1 MFSGLLKHTPPPAS
15 PAAACSSASDQNSNA
30 PTTVPT
36 IPRGHLVV
44 GSKDQLRLLTPVG
57 SSATSNHCTAA
68 VVNAAKHSGGVLRP
82 PSSLSEE
89 DDGGGGGRVK
99 KKRKKKDKRLWEKGG
114 VEIEEKESGKPKK
127 RKEERQ
133 GTVLTLRRSKEP
145 KEGKERKERR
155 TKGKEGRK
163 DSRGELGSVAG
174 GKTSAPAVV
183 PEPANIPVKV
193 PGKRG
198 RKPKIKILPPAPTNE
213 GQHSSSHPS
222 PASRH
227 PGAQGHG
234 KSHSQA
240 NSKTPASSAPKQRGR
255 KPKDPGAAPVEKKK
269 KGKRRNQEVP
279 VQEGGESDDTTS
291 VSTVNMGG
299 DDSQDP
305 LDNAKRR
312 SGRQVKRRKYNE
324 DLDFKV
330 VDDDGETIAVLGA
343 GRISALNATA
353 LAWQAEEPPEDEAN
367 IIEKILSVR
376 TVKKETSSEDQAEE
390 TEEFYVKY
398 RNFSYLHC
406 KWATLEELEKD
417 PRIHQKIKRFRTK
430 QAQMKHLFTEP
441 DEDLFN
447 PDYTEVDRV
456 LEVAVTTDTETGEEV
471 THYLVKWCSLSY
483 EEATWELQEDLDPEK
498 IKEFEEIQKL
508 PSELRHVER
517 PSPEKWQ
524 KLERSRDYRNG
535 NQLREYQLEGMNW
548 LLFNWYNRK
557 NCILADE
564 MGLGKTIQSITFLYE
579 IFSMG
584 IRGPFL
590 IIAPLSTIT
599 NWEREF
605 RTWTRMN
612 VIVYHGSQISRQMI
626 LQYEMF
632 HRDPQGNTLPG
643 VLKFHG
649 LITTFEM
656 IMADCPELKKLQ
668 WRCVV
673 IDEAHRLKNRNCK
686 LLEGLKLMNLEHKVL
701 LTGTPLQNSVEELFS
716 LLNFLEPLQ
725 FPSESAFLE
734 EFGDLKTDEQVK
746 KLQAILKPMML
757 RRLKDDVEKNLAP
770 KEETIIE
777 VELTNIQKKYYRAI
791 LEKNFSFLSKGANQH
806 NMPNLI
812 NTMMELRKCCNHPYL
827 ITGAEEKIL
836 ESFKKS
842 HSPEAPDFQLQAMI
856 QAAGKLVLID
866 KLLPKLL
873 AGGHKVLIFSQ
884 MVRCLDILEDYLI
897 QRRYTYERI
906 DGRVRGNLRQAA
918 IDRFCKPDS
927 DRFVFLLCTRAGGLG
942 INLTA
947 ADTCII
953 FDSDWNPQN
962 DLQAQAR
969 CHRIGQSKAVKV
981 YRLITRNSYEREMFD
996 KASLKLGLDK
1006 AVLQDINRKGSLNG
1020 VQQLS
1025 KLEVEDLLKKGA
1037 YGALMDEEDEGSK
1050 FCEED
1055 IDQILQRRTQT
1066 ITIQSEGKG
1075 STFAKASFVS
1085 SGNRTDIS
1093 LDDPNF
1099 WQKWAKIAEVE
1110 IDSRSEKESLV
1121 IDTPRVRKQTR
1132 HYNSF
1137 EDDELMEFSELDSD
1151 SEERPCRTRRLGD
1164 RSRRYLRAEC
1174 FRVEKNLLIFGWGRW
1189 KDILNHGRFKWHLAE
1204 RDMEVICRA
1213 LLVYCLKHYKGDD
1226 KIKSFIW
1233 DLITPSK
1240 EGQDQALLNHSG
1252 LSAPVPRGRKGKKLK
1267 NQLNVPELKNAD
1279 WLVHC
1284 NPEVVL
1290 QDESYKKHL
1299 KQHCNKVLLR
1309 VRMLY
1314 YLKVEVLGEAANQ
1327 ALEGIPASK
1336 LEVSLPD
1343 IDYIEIPASWWDSD
1357 ADKSLLIGVHKHGYE
1372 RYNAMRADPDLCF
1385 LERVGMPDVTAL
1397 SAEQAGGEGNSD
1409 VTDSVV
1415 KAEEVKDNRETKA
1428 DGGEDRDE
1436 NSKGEETCS
1445 STDTSE
1451 KPDST
1456 GPDSQMSGDLCA
1468 QDGTLVTTTTTGT
1481 GTGVAALHVVQAR
1494 PLWPTGPA
1502 LTARLRRLITA
1513 YQRFTLRREP
1523 LMRHDFLLHDGLTSM
1538 GLGGGGAPHHAG
1550 GPLTWQLGEELRRCS
1565 VVATEPDPLFLE
1577 WQRRWTRREQA
1588 DFYRTVSSFGVVY
1601 DPERKAFDWSQFRVL
1616 ARLERKTDESLE
1628 RYFNSFVNMCRT
1640 ACKLPP
1646 RKEEG
1651 LVEPAVCVEPLTEE
1665 RAARTLYRIEL
1676 LRKIREQVLRHPLLS
1691 ARLQLCRP
1699 SLYLPVWW
1707 ESGKH
1712 DRDLLIGAARHGL
1725 SRTDFYILSDPQLSF
1740 LEAHRNYVRGHP
1752 AHLHPQSH
1760 HHPHLAGLATHP
1772 GISSSSSS
1780 SSHTL
1785 PHPHCCLYDAGLGG
1799 HSPQPPEYPH
1809 QASQHHHQQ
1818 QHPAAPSAPSPSS
1831 SSSSSSHPHLPPPAL
1846 DAQDSASPNLGIVPG
1861 SRVDFLDCAP
1871 LDESLELGALQHDN
1885 LTADVLHGG
1894 KASKDALNGFPF
1906 NSAAAGQ
1913 SMLNSYGVG
1922 GTDLDSKLRSD
1933 VLVGEQG
1940 SSEETG
1946 LMAPSV
1952 ELDQLQAPWDGTD
1965 HTSPADHMFNE
1976 SDPILGPSGLETG
1989 FLEEEDDDTQGGDRA
2004 GEEGGSLEEC
2014 LGLPPSSPPS
2024 HPSNGD
2030 SVEPLSSSYMLF
2042 KDIGVNEEASAD
2054 QTDLS
2059 ASPPLPYVPPP
2070 ALSLSDITGHEPQ
2083 DGLGHSDVSQS
2094 LTNPVEEEGEAC
2106 EGRAGFEFDDKEEE
2120 EGEDFSRGSM
2130 EQRVEGEECDQHRG
2144 ESLGVLNP
2152 TIEEP
2157 QMDER
2162 EVQPPQEDRKEA
2174 LKPESRDLRDSFEQE
2189 HNDDVHSYLGKL
2201 EDEGSFVCPE
2211 SIEDPP
2217 EEVDGLILYQA
2228 VEEQTDLDN
2237 SLDTEA
2243 FLRNGSGEL
2252 VQMKG
2257 IQQHSIE
2264 RGSVHAADLA
2274 DQVEEISEGQVDL
2287 STLKDAPVAPA
2298 CEEMGDKAVKQ
2309 LVSKASAAT
2318 ENIYSEFAQP
2328 SCSSVSASEQSMCAD
2343 TRESDGAQTEVFTD
2357 QEHYEGSC
2365 ADLNP
2370 PDGSRDCKT
2379 RAPTF
2384 SFGQERKDHLLDR
2397 SEMKFSA
2404 GIDAK
2409 TSDFKLCLQPNGGE
2423 KKPEQ
2428 TLVAVK
2434 VEEPKME
2441 TTEDVCPDSSEVKHS
2456 HLLSCPV
2463 KSEDLVTKTE
2473 QLEYPVRAQSLEAKP
2488 EDLSLQVKPENFDAK
2503 PEVLPFVA
2511 CSDGSEVKPEV
2522 KASALQL
2529 TAYPDGGQFKIE
2541 TKPEGLGL
2549 AAFCDASAVKAEAKT
2564 EALVFPTYPDSSEI
2578 KSEAK
2583 PEGLEF
2589 SALSEIKAEMKQ
2601 EMLEADSTVLTPK
2614 LEQVDGLGDAAE
2626 GLVAKGQVK
2635 EERPS
2640 TPGPVVDGYADRFP
2654 APVSICEIPD
2664 SLHEAREPTI
2674 AQLLQEKALY
2684 SFSEWPK
2691 DRVIINRLDS
2701 ICQAILKGKWPSSSE
2716 QYDSPGSVAANSCL
2730 ANSLSQHHQQRACY
2744 LPTTGSGSVPSQARV
2759 QQASP
2764 GLGFSIPPPLTRLPK
2779 YMPRGGACGRGAWRL
2794 TSLPLLQERLVAP
2807 PFLPELKRAGSRRA
2821 FDYEAAAA
2829 AAAAAAKVS
2838 AGKSASCPT
2847 AATATSSGEKA
2858 PVVAPPSHRTGP
2870 MLINGWQEAAIDLT
2884 KSSGEI
2890 STTSGAG
2897 TNEAAPGIGH
2907 HGAATGS
2914 SHKLPPITAPL
2925 PGSAGI
2931 DISGILQAGLIHP
2944 VTGQIVNG
2952 SLRGDDSLRRRR
2964 GRRRNVE
2971 ALYSEFTKSRGLH
2984 LPETQGRVEVISHSS
2999 VSSSTSSPSPSPS
3012 ERPAGPPTPSSSS
3025 TPTPTQTPPQ
3035 PEIVAID
3042 REAASKGLMEWLR
3055 QNPGYSM
3062 DLPAFAHSGAGL
3074 LHGFVERP
3082 KQRRHRCKD
3091 PTKLDINSLTGEE
3104 RVPVVHRGTGRRL
3117 GGAMAPAIKE
3127 LSRWLDANSEYYVA
3141 PDWADVVKHSGFLPE
3156 GKFSR
3161 ILTEP
3166 VNRDP
3171 GSRRRGRRPRSEMP
3185 KPVLSVSDASSP
3197 GLGPPFY
3204 MNGGLIGSMDSM
3216 VAMQNLRGSI
3226 PGIPISGIMAAGFPH
3241 GFPAAV
3247 SSGGA
3252 GSSAEDAKNGLSMLP
3267 MMLHGIPH
3275 PHGAT
3280 IPQHALFSVG
3290 TMMAHAPPPHPSSSS
3305 SLTPS
3310 SSSPSVSAAKVSTTT
3325 APPVSEASS
3334 PSSTT
3339 LADGENAPSSASNTE
3354 MEMSQEEKG
3363 AAEGTKRVGVEEAA
3377 AAAAAVVTSTSR
3389 AHPSSSAHLGVGA
3402 GSHLTFNPFLIP
3414 GVSHGLL
3421 YPHMFLP
3428 HGGIMA
3434 LPAMPPGAVEG
3445 SPGSPK
3451 RRRKR
3456 VREDVDRE
3464 EEREKK
3470 AAPGEAEERESTVS
3484 ALGASQPASS
3494 SSSLSIP
3501 STSASEPGPP
3511 PAEDAP
3517 AGEGNTENGPSEC
3530 QEPDSNNHT
3539 DRAAIEE
3546 RVEDVEEQDA
3556 EEQRREA

>member
-1 MFSGLLKHTPPPAS
+1 MKILKKDKQQTFTGLLKHTPPPAS
-15 PAAACSSASDQNSNA
+15 AAAASSSASDQNSNA
-30 PTTVPT
+30 QTTVPT

-44 GSKDQLRLLTPVG
+44 GPKDQLRLLTPVG
-57 SSATSNHCTAA
+57 STATSNHCAA
-68 VVNAAKHSGGVLRP
+68 AGVHTAKHGAPRP

-99 KKRKKKDKRLWEKGG
+99 KKRKKKDRKEWEKVGEG
-114 VEIEEKESGKPKK
+114 EEKESSKPKK
-127 RKEERQ
+127 RKEEKVA
-133 GTVLTLRRSKEP
+133 TVTLRKSKEP
-145 KEGKERKERR
+145 KERKERR
-155 TKGKEGRK
+155 GKGKEGRK
-163 DSRGELGSVAG
+163 DSRAELKAKTAAVASVA
-174 GKTSAPAVV
+174 AQV
-183 PEPANIPVKV
+183 PVKV

-198 RKPKIKILPPAPTNE
+198 RKPKIKVLPPLPTNQAAPPTQ
-213 GQHSSSHPS
+213 GVHGKVQLQ
-222 PASRH
+222 
-227 PGAQGHG
+227 GGHG
-234 KSHSQA
+234 KNHGQA
-240 NSKTPASSAPKQRGR
+240 NSKAPAPSAPKQRGR
-255 KPKDPGAAPVEKKK
+255 KPRDPGAAPVEKKK
-269 KGKRRNQEVP
+269 KGKRRNQELA
-279 VQEGGESDDTTS
+279 VQEGAESDDTTS
-291 VSTVNMGG
+291 MSALHMGG
-299 DDSQDP
+299 EDSQDP

-376 TVKKETSSEDQAEE
+376 TAKKETSSSEDQAGD

-447 PDYTEVDRV
+447 PDYVEVDRV

-508 PSELRHVER
+508 PADLRHMER
-517 PSPEKWQ
+517 PPPDKWQ

-605 RTWTRMN
+605 RTWTHMN

-632 HRDPQGNTLPG
+632 HRDPQGNTIPG

-649 LITTFEM
+649 VITTFEM
-656 IMADCPELKKLQ
+656 IMADCPELKKLH

-836 ESFKKS
+836 ESFKKC
-842 HSPEAPDFQLQAMI
+842 HSPDAPDFQLQAMI

-873 AGGHKVLIFSQ
+873 AGGHKVLVFSQ

-1075 STFAKASFVS
+1075 STFAKASFIS

-1110 IDSRSEKESLV
+1110 IDSKSEKESLV

-1151 SEERPCRTRRLGD
+1151 SEERPCRTRRLGE

-1213 LLVYCLKHYKGDD
+1213 LLVYCLRHYKGDD

-1233 DLITPSK
+1233 DLIAPTK

-1267 NQLNVPELKNAD
+1267 NQLNVPEVKNAD

-1327 ALEGIPASK
+1327 AAEGVPASK

-1343 IDYIEIPASWWDSD
+1343 IDYIEIPVTWWDAD

-1397 SAEQAGGEGNSD
+1397 TAEQGGGE
-1409 VTDSVV
+1409 VATDMADSIC
-1415 KAEEVKDNRETKA
+1415 KTEEAKEDAESKA

-1445 STDTSE
+1445 STDTSD

-1456 GPDSQMSGDLCA
+1456 GPDSQLSGDLCV

-1523 LMRHDFLLHDGLTSM
+1523 LLRHEFLLHDGLVGM
-1538 GLGGGGAPHHAG
+1538 GIGGAGAAHGHHAG
-1550 GPLTWQLGEELRRCS
+1550 GPLAWQLGEELRRCS

-1601 DPERKAFDWSQFRVL
+1601 DPERKTFDWSQFRAL

-1651 LVEPAVCVEPLTEE
+1651 LVDPAVLVEPLTEE

-1725 SRTDFYILSDPQLSF
+1725 SRTDFYILNDPQLSF

-1752 AHLHPQSH
+1752 AHLHPQGH
-1760 HHPHLAGLATHP
+1760 HHPHHPGLATHS

-1780 SSHTL
+1780 SSHPQL
-1785 PHPHCCLYDAGLGG
+1785 PHPHCCLYDSGLGH

-1809 QASQHHHQQ
+1809 PSSHHHHHHHHQQ
-1818 QHPAAPSAPSPSS
+1818 HSVPPSAPSPSS
-1831 SSSSSSHPHLPPPAL
+1831 SSSSAHPHLHPPPL
-1846 DAQDSASPNLGIVPG
+1846 DAHDSSSPSLGIVPG
-1861 SRVDFLDCAP
+1861 SRGDFLDCPP
-1871 LDESLELGALQHDN
+1871 LDESLELGALQHDAMS
-1885 LTADVLHGG
+1885 ADALHGG
-1894 KASKDALNGFPF
+1894 KTSKDALNGFPF
-1906 NSAAAGQ
+1906 NSAAGGQ

-1922 GTDLDSKLRSD
+1922 GADLDSKLRSD

-1952 ELDQLQAPWDGTD
+1952 ELDQLQAPWDSTD
-1965 HTSPADHMFNE
+1965 HTSPAHHMFNE
-1976 SDPILGPSGLETG
+1976 SDPILGPSALETG
-1989 FLEEEDDDTQGGDRA
+1989 FLEEEDEEAQGGDRG
-2004 GEEGGSLEEC
+2004 GEEGGTLEEC
-2014 LGLPPSSPPS
+2014 LGLPPSSSPS
-2024 HPSNGD
+2024 HPSAGD
-2030 SVEPLSSSYMLF
+2030 PVEPLSSSYILF
-2042 KDIGVNEEASAD
+2042 KDIGVNEEPSAD

-2070 ALSLSDITGHEPQ
+2070 PLSLSDITAQEPQ
-2083 DGLGHSDVSQS
+2083 DGLGHSDVSES
-2094 LTNPVEEEGEAC
+2094 LTNPVEEGDDREGS
-2106 EGRAGFEFDDKEEE
+2106 AGFEFDDKEEE
-2120 EGEDFSRGSM
+2120 EVEDLSAESM
-2130 EQRVEGEECDQHRG
+2130 EQQNVDKQPERSLEGEESNSNQDAGQG
-2144 ESLGVLNP
+2144 LGVLDP
-2152 TIEEP
+2152 PMEVPEMDGIEPEP
-2157 QMDER
+2157 RLGE
-2162 EVQPPQEDRKEA
+2162 EDSRKE
-2174 LKPESRDLRDSFEQE
+2174 ESFDQTEHKEDLSQDPF
-2189 HNDDVHSYLGKL
+2189 LGKL
-2201 EDEGSFVCPE
+2201 VQEGSLVCPE
-2211 SIEDPP
+2211 SIEETV
-2217 EEVDGLILYQA
+2217 EEVDGLILYQTEKEA
-2228 VEEQTDLDN
+2228 TVEN
-2237 SLDTEA
+2237 SLDAENLMEDST
-2243 FLRNGSGEL
+2243 GEF

-2257 IQQHSIE
+2257 MPKTS
-2264 RGSVHAADLA
+2264 GDGVPMDLA
-2274 DQVEEISEGQVDL
+2274 DQVDEISEGQVDQVAL
-2287 STLKDAPVAPA
+2287 IDAPAVQP
-2298 CEEMGDKAVKQ
+2298 CDEISENAVKQ
-2309 LVSKASAAT
+2309 ADAKTNEMEL
-2318 ENIYSEFAQP
+2318 ENIYSEYAQP
-2328 SCSSVSASEQSMCAD
+2328 SCPSVSVSSPTAPSKPAKAA
-2343 TRESDGAQTEVFTD
+2343 RESDCKDEVKTEVSAD
-2357 QEHYEGSC
+2357 QFEGSVEELNS
-2365 ADLNP
+2365 ADA
-2370 PDGSRDCKT
+2370 SRECKN
-2379 RAPTF
+2379 RGLTF
-2384 SFGQERKDHLLDR
+2384 SLDQDSKDNLLEQNEIKMASTLPVNSVD
-2397 SEMKFSA
+2397 SKPCDVKFSLVA
-2404 GIDAK
+2404 D
-2409 TSDFKLCLQPNGGE
+2409 SGGE

-2428 TLVAVK
+2428 LILAAK
-2434 VEEPKME
+2434 VEETKME
-2441 TTEDVCPDSSEVKHS
+2441 TPEDVCPDSSEVKHANF
-2456 HLLSCPV
+2456 LSYAV
-2463 KSEDLVTKTE
+2463 KSEDLVTKAE
-2473 QLEYPVRAQSLEAKP
+2473 QLEYPVKVETLETKP
-2488 EDLSLQVKPENFDAK
+2488 EDLSLPMKPENLDTK
-2503 PEVLPFVA
+2503 PEVLQFVA
-2511 CSDGSEVKPEV
+2511 YSEVKPEV
-2522 KASALQL
+2522 KPLALGFA
-2529 TAYPDGGQFKIE
+2529 AYPDKLKTE
-2541 TKPEGLGL
+2541 AKPEGLNL
-2549 AAFCDASAVKAEAKT
+2549 TAFPDTSAVKPEAKT
-2564 EALVFPTYPDSSEI
+2564 EGIGFPTYPDSSMI
-2578 KSEAK
+2578 KPEAK

-2589 SALSEIKAEMKQ
+2589 TALSEVKAETKQ

-2614 LEQVDGLGDAAE
+2614 LEQADGLIE
-2626 GLVAKGQVK
+2626 TSENPVVKSQVK

-2640 TPGPVVDGYADRFP
+2640 TPVPVVEGYPGSPRFA
-2654 APVSICEIPD
+2654 APISMCEIPD
-2664 SLHEAREPTI
+2664 SLHEPREPTI

-2691 DRVIINRLDS
+2691 DRVIISRLDS
-2701 ICQAILKGKWPSSSE
+2701 ICHAILKGKWPSSSE
-2716 QYDSPGSVAANSCL
+2716 QYDSPASLAANSCL
-2730 ANSLSQHHQQRACY
+2730 ANSLAQHHQQRASF
-2744 LPTTGSGSVPSQARV
+2744 LPTTASSSVPGQARV
-2759 QQASP
+2759 QQTGP

-2779 YMPRGGACGRGAWRL
+2779 YIPRGGACGRGAWRL

-2807 PFLPELKRAGSRRA
+2807 PFLPELKRAGGRRS

-2829 AAAAAAKVS
+2829 AAAKVL
-2838 AGKSASCPT
+2838 AGKSAPSCHT
-2847 AATATSSGEKA
+2847 AAASAASSSGGDKV
-2858 PVVAPPSHRTGP
+2858 PVVAPPSHRPGAL
-2870 MLINGWQEAAIDLT
+2870 LINGWQEAAIDLT

-2890 STTSGAG
+2890 STTSSVGTSEAG
-2897 TNEAAPGIGH
+2897 ISH
-2907 HGAATGS
+2907 HGAGGG
-2914 SHKLPPITAPL
+2914 HKLPPPPITAPL
-2925 PGSAGI
+2925 SGSVGI
-2931 DISGILQAGLIHP
+2931 DMAGILQAGLIHP

-3042 REAASKGLMEWLR
+3042 REAASKGLIEWLR

-3074 LHGFVERP
+3074 LHGFVDRP

-3185 KPVLSVSDASSP
+3185 KPLLSVSDSSSS
-3197 GLGPPFY
+3197 GLGPPLF
-3204 MNGGLIGSMDSM
+3204 MNGGLIGSVDSM
-3216 VAMQNLRGSI
+3216 VAMQNLRGGI

-3241 GFPAAV
+3241 GFSAAV
-3247 SSGGA
+3247 TAGA
-3252 GSSAEDAKNGLSMLP
+3252 TGTSAEDAKNGLSMLP

-3275 PHGAT
+3275 PHGAA

-3290 TMMAHAPPPHPSSSS
+3290 TMMAHTAPPPPPQPASSSS
-3305 SLTPS
+3305 SSSTAS
-3310 SSSPSVSAAKVSTTT
+3310 SSSAAKVTTTT
-3325 APPVSEASS
+3325 APSTSEASS

-3339 LADGENAPSSASNTE
+3339 PAERDNAASSTADK
-3354 MEMSQEEKG
+3354 EKG
-3363 AAEGTKRVGVEEAA
+3363 AADGSKRPEAA
-3377 AAAAAVVTSTSR
+3377 AIITSTSR
-3389 AHPSSSAHLGVGA
+3389 AHISPAHLGGT

-3414 GVSHGLL
+3414 GMSHGLL

-3434 LPAMPPGAVEG
+3434 LPAMPPGAVDG

-3456 VREDVDRE
+3456 GREEGERE
-3464 EEREKK
+3464 EEK
-3470 AAPGEAEERESTVS
+3470 AAGEESTVKE
-3484 ALGASQPASS
+3484 SS
-3494 SSSLSIP
+3494 PPSVA
-3501 STSASEPGPP
+3501 STSDPP
-3511 PAEDAP
+3511 PIEELQ
-3517 AGEGNTENGPSEC
+3517 GGNGPSEQ
-3530 QEPDSNNHT
+3530 QEPDSNNHSEGGT
-3539 DRAAIEE
+3539 VATENEE
-3546 RVEDVEEQDA
+3546 TSEEVREEENG
-3556 EEQRREA
+3556 EEQRQAEEEEA

>member
-1 MFSGLLKHTPPPAS
+1 MKILKKDKQQMFTGLPKHTPPPAS
-15 PAAACSSASDQNSNA
+15 AAAAASDQGSIA
-30 PTTVPT
+30 QTAVPT

-44 GSKDQLRLLTPVG
+44 GSKDQLRILTPVG
-57 SSATSNHCTAA
+57 STSTANHCAA
-68 VVNAAKHSGGVLRP
+68 VSVHAARSHA
-82 PSSLSEE
+82 SLNEE
-89 DDGGGGGRVK
+89 DEGGGGGRVK
-99 KKRKKKDKRLWEKGG
+99 KKRKKKDKRQWEK
-114 VEIEEKESGKPKK
+114 VDAEEEEKESNKPK
-127 RKEERQ
+127 RQKEEKET
-133 GTVLTLRRSKEP
+133 TVLTLRRSKEP
-145 KEGKERKERR
+145 KEGKEGKEGKERKERR
-155 TKGKEGRK
+155 TKGKGSRK
-163 DSRGELGSVAG
+163 ESGADPRNAAG
-174 GKTSAPAVV
+174 GKTSEPPAASGPV
-183 PEPANIPVKV
+183 PVPVKI

-198 RKPKIKILPPAPTNE
+198 RKPKVKVVPPV
-213 GQHSSSHPS
+213 
-222 PASRH
+222 PANQAGPQVNNSQA
-227 PGAQGHG
+227 AQIHG
-234 KSHSQA
+234 KSHGQA
-240 NSKTPASSAPKQRGR
+240 NSKTAAPTAPKQRGR
-255 KPKDPGAAPVEKKK
+255 KPKDPGAPPLEKKK
-269 KGKRRNQEVP
+269 KGKRRNQELA
-279 VQEGGESDDTTS
+279 VQEGAESDDATS
-291 VSTVNMGG
+291 TSALNMGG

-367 IIEKILSVR
+367 IIEKILAVR
-376 TVKKETSSEDQAEE
+376 KMKKEASSEDQTEDM
-390 TEEFYVKY
+390 EEFYVKY

-441 DEDLFN
+441 DDDIFN
-447 PDYTEVDRV
+447 PDYVEVDRV

-498 IKEFEEIQKL
+498 IREFEEIQKR
-508 PSELRHVER
+508 PADLRHMER
-517 PSPEKWQ
+517 PAPDKWQ

-548 LLFNWYNRK
+548 LMFNWYNRK

-579 IFSMG
+579 IFKMG

-605 RTWTRMN
+605 RTWTHMN

-632 HRDPQGNTLPG
+632 YRDQQGNTISG
-643 VLKFHG
+643 GLKFHG

-716 LLNFLEPLQ
+716 LLNFLEPQQ
-725 FPSESAFLE
+725 FPSESSFLE

-746 KLQAILKPMML
+746 KLQSILKPMML

-873 AGGHKVLIFSQ
+873 SGGHKVLIFSQ

-1164 RSRRYLRAEC
+1164 RTRRYLRAEC

-1233 DLITPSK
+1233 DLISPSK
-1240 EGQDQALLNHSG
+1240 DGQDQALLNHSG

-1267 NQLNVPELKNAD
+1267 NQLNVPDVKNAD

-1327 ALEGIPASK
+1327 SQEGVPASK

-1343 IDYIEIPASWWDSD
+1343 IDYIEIPVTWWDTD

-1397 SAEQAGGEGNSD
+1397 SAEQGGSEAAAEL
-1409 VTDSVV
+1409 TDSSCKTEEAKEKPES
-1415 KAEEVKDNRETKA
+1415 KANGEEDQDDNRQ
-1428 DGGEDRDE
+1428 
-1436 NSKGEETCS
+1436 GEETCS
-1445 STDTSE
+1445 SVDTSE

-1456 GPDSQMSGDLCA
+1456 AQAEAADQQQQQKDVPDSQTPADPCN
-1468 QDGTLVTTTTTGT
+1468 QDGPLVTTTTTGT
-1481 GTGVAALHVVQAR
+1481 GSGVASLHVVQAR

-1502 LTARLRRLITA
+1502 LTARFRRLITA

-1523 LMRHDFLLHDGLTSM
+1523 LLRHDFLLHDGLVGM
-1538 GLGGGGAPHHAG
+1538 AMGGAGSAHGHHGG
-1550 GPLTWQLGEELRRCS
+1550 GPLAWQLGEELRRCS
-1565 VVATEPDPLFLE
+1565 VVSTETDPLFLE

-1601 DPERKAFDWSQFRVL
+1601 DPERKAFDWSQFRAL

-1646 RKEEG
+1646 KKEEG
-1651 LVEPAVCVEPLTEE
+1651 LADPGVLVEPLTEE

-1712 DRDLLIGAARHGL
+1712 DRDLLVGAARHGL
-1725 SRTDFYILSDPQLSF
+1725 SRTDFYILNDPQLSF
-1740 LEAHRNYVRGHP
+1740 LEAHRNYVRRHP

-1760 HHPHLAGLATHP
+1760 HHPHHP
-1772 GISSSSSS
+1772 GMAASASQ
-1780 SSHTL
+1780 L
-1785 PHPHCCLYDAGLGG
+1785 PHCCLYESGLGH
-1799 HSPQPPEYPH
+1799 HSPQPPEYPQ
-1809 QASQHHHQQ
+1809 QASNHHQHHQ
-1818 QHPAAPSAPSPSS
+1818 PPPPTPSPSS
-1831 SSSSSSHPHLPPPAL
+1831 SSSSSSHPHLHPPPL
-1846 DAQDSASPNLGIVPG
+1846 DARDSGSPSLGMVPG

-1871 LDESLELGALQHDN
+1871 LDETLELGALHHDSD
-1885 LTADVLHGG
+1885 ALHGG
-1894 KASKDALNGFPF
+1894 KVSKDALNGFPF
-1906 NSAAAGQ
+1906 NSATGGQ

-1922 GTDLDSKLRSD
+1922 GADLDANLRSD

-1946 LMAPSV
+1946 LLAPSV
-1952 ELDQLQAPWDGTD
+1952 ELDQLQAPWDSAD
-1965 HTSPADHMFNE
+1965 HTSPAEHMFNE
-1976 SDPILGPSGLETG
+1976 SDPILGPAALETG
-1989 FLEEEDDDTQGGDRA
+1989 FLEEEDEEAQGGDRG
-2004 GEEGGSLEEC
+2004 GEEGGTLEEC
-2014 LGLPPSSPPS
+2014 LGLPPSSSPS
-2024 HPSNGD
+2024 HPSTGD

-2042 KDIGVNEEASAD
+2042 KDIGVNEEASPD

-2070 ALSLSDITGHEPQ
+2070 PLSLPDITAHEPQ
-2083 DGLGHSDVSQS
+2083 DGLGHANVSAS
-2094 LTNPVEEEGEAC
+2094 LIHPAEDGDDQEG
-2106 EGRAGFEFDDKEEE
+2106 GAGFEFVDKDEEE
-2120 EGEDFSRGSM
+2120 AEKEGADRGVLVGPQMEDGEQEPDKTEEILQRLSPDLQDDGEDLSR
-2130 EQRVEGEECDQHRG
+2130 D
-2144 ESLGVLNP
+2144 
-2152 TIEEP
+2152 
-2157 QMDER
+2157 
-2162 EVQPPQEDRKEA
+2162 VQP
-2174 LKPESRDLRDSFEQE
+2174 
-2189 HNDDVHSYLGKL
+2189 YLGKL
-2201 EDEGSFVCPE
+2201 EQDGSLACPA
-2211 SIEDPP
+2211 SIEAPP
-2217 EEVDGLILYQA
+2217 EDVDGLILYQT
-2228 VEEQTDLDN
+2228 EEERSMDS
-2237 SLDTEA
+2237 SLDAEA
-2243 FLRNGSGEL
+2243 FIRSETGEFLEMKESSQSSG
-2252 VQMKG
+2252 G
-2257 IQQHSIE
+2257 
-2264 RGSVHAADLA
+2264 GFGA
-2274 DQVEEISEGQVDL
+2274 DQVNEISEGRLDCVCLGDAAEEPMEDKPGLMALAGSELAEPGERTVSVDPDL
-2287 STLKDAPVAPA
+2287 NRSETSSFSLDR
-2298 CEEMGDKAVKQ
+2298 
-2309 LVSKASAAT
+2309 
-2318 ENIYSEFAQP
+2318 ENLL
-2328 SCSSVSASEQSMCAD
+2328 
-2343 TRESDGAQTEVFTD
+2343 D
-2357 QEHYEGSC
+2357 QNDIK
-2365 ADLNP
+2365 ADLTLN
-2370 PDGSRDCKT
+2370 DVDAKSSDLK
-2379 RAPTF
+2379 F
-2384 SFGQERKDHLLDR
+2384 SIDEERKPLR
-2397 SEMKFSA
+2397 FVVP
-2404 GIDAK
+2404 K
-2409 TSDFKLCLQPNGGE
+2409 TE
-2423 KKPEQ
+2423 
-2428 TLVAVK
+2428 AA
-2434 VEEPKME
+2434 
-2441 TTEDVCPDSSEVKHS
+2441 EDVCPDSSDIKHS
-2456 HLLSCPV
+2456 RFLSFPV
-2463 KSEDLVTKTE
+2463 KSEDTKAE
-2473 QLEYPVRAQSLEAKP
+2473 QLEFPLRAPLLDVKP
-2488 EDLSLQVKPENFDAK
+2488 EDLSFSMKSESFDVK
-2503 PEVLPFVA
+2503 PEVLQFVA
-2511 CSDGSEVKPEV
+2511 FSDCGKIKPEVKPADLRFAVYPDGARFKAEMKPEALRLAGFPETSAIKPESKPDALEFAAFSNGSGIKAEVKPEV
-2522 KASALQL
+2522 
-2529 TAYPDGGQFKIE
+2529 
-2541 TKPEGLGL
+2541 
-2549 AAFCDASAVKAEAKT
+2549 
-2564 EALVFPTYPDSSEI
+2564 
-2578 KSEAK
+2578 
-2583 PEGLEF
+2583 LEF
-2589 SALSEIKAEMKQ
+2589 TASPEVKVEMKR
-2601 EMLEADSTVLTPK
+2601 ETLEADSTVLTPK
-2614 LEQVDGLGDAAE
+2614 LEQGEAVAAAAE
-2626 GLVAKGQVK
+2626 SPLKGQVK

-2640 TPGPVVDGYADRFP
+2640 SPVPAVEGYPGSPRFAAP
-2654 APVSICEIPD
+2654 ASMCEIPD
-2664 SLHEAREPTI
+2664 GLHESREPTI
-2674 AQLLQEKALY
+2674 AQLLQEKALF

-2701 ICQAILKGKWPSSSE
+2701 ICHAILKGKWPSSSE

-2730 ANSLSQHHQQRACY
+2730 ANSLAQHHHHRAGF
-2744 LPTTGSGSVPSQARV
+2744 LPGTGPGAGPGQPRV
-2759 QQASP
+2759 QQG
-2764 GLGFSIPPPLTRLPK
+2764 GLGFPVPPPLTRLPK
-2779 YMPRGGACGRGAWRL
+2779 
-2794 TSLPLLQERLVAP
+2794 ERLVAP
-2807 PFLPELKRAGSRRA
+2807 PFLPELKRAGGRRS

-2829 AAAAAAKVS
+2829 AAAAKIL
-2838 AGKSASCPT
+2838 AGKCASPSHTSA
-2847 AATATSSGEKA
+2847 AAAASSSSEEKVA
-2858 PVVAPPSHRTGP
+2858 VVATPSHRAGA
-2870 MLINGWQEAAIDLT
+2870 MLNGWQEAAIDLT

-2897 TNEAAPGIGH
+2897 TNEAAGIGH
-2907 HGAATGS
+2907 PNAGAAG
-2914 SHKLPPITAPL
+2914 SHKLPPLPPITAPL
-2925 PGSAGI
+2925 PGSVGI
-2931 DISGILQAGLIHP
+2931 DMSGILQAGLIHP

-2971 ALYSEFTKSRGLH
+2971 ALYSEFAKSRGLH
-2984 LPETQGRVEVISHSS
+2984 LPEAQARVEAISHSS

-3042 REAASKGLMEWLR
+3042 REAASKGLIEWLR

-3062 DLPAFAHSGAGL
+3062 DLPAFAHSGASL

-3091 PTKLDINSLTGEE
+3091 PTKLDINTLTGEE

-3127 LSRWLDANSEYYVA
+3127 LSRWLDANSEYFVA

-3185 KPVLSVSDASSP
+3185 KPLLSVSDSASP
-3197 GLGPPFY
+3197 GIGPPLY
-3204 MNGGLIGSMDSM
+3204 MNGGLIGSMDSI
-3216 VAMQNLRGSI
+3216 VTLQNLRGAI
-3226 PGIPISGIMAAGFPH
+3226 PGIPIMAAGFPH
-3241 GFPAAV
+3241 GFPAG
-3247 SSGGA
+3247 SGG
-3252 GSSAEDAKNGLSMLP
+3252 SAADDAKNGLSMLP
-3267 MMLHGIPH
+3267 MMLHGIHH
-3275 PHGAT
+3275 PHGAAAG

-3290 TMMAHAPPPHPSSSS
+3290 TMMAHAPPPPHSSA
-3305 SLTPS
+3305 
-3310 SSSPSVSAAKVSTTT
+3310 SASASTVTTTT
-3325 APPVSEASS
+3325 AASEAAS

-3339 LADGENAPSSASNTE
+3339 AAADRESD
-3354 MEMSQEEKG
+3354 MEKP
-3363 AAEGTKRVGVEEAA
+3363 AEGAKRPAET
-3377 AAAAAVVTSTSR
+3377 AAAVITSTSR
-3389 AHPSSSAHLGVGA
+3389 VHH
-3402 GSHLTFNPFLIP
+3402 TFNPFLIP

-3434 LPAMPPGAVEG
+3434 LPAVAPGGADGV
-3445 SPGSPK
+3445 PGSPK
-3451 RRRKR
+3451 WRRKR
-3456 VREDVDRE
+3456 AREE
-3464 EEREKK
+3464 EERERGK
-3470 AAPGEAEERESTVS
+3470 AGDAEERESTVT
-3484 ALGASQPASS
+3484 ASASS
-3494 SSSLSIP
+3494 S
-3501 STSASEPGPP
+3501 ASP
-3511 PAEDAP
+3511 
-3517 AGEGNTENGPSEC
+3517 PSEESRAGRA
-3530 QEPDSNNHT
+3530 EPDSISHGEKAAAPEEKEDGSEET
-3539 DRAAIEE
+3539 GDEVDRRDGEAA
-3546 RVEDVEEQDA
+3546 
-3556 EEQRREA
+3556 

>member
-1 MFSGLLKHTPPPAS
+1 TLRKRKGPPELLITH
-15 PAAACSSASDQNSNA
+15 QNS
-30 PTTVPT
+30 
-36 IPRGHLVV
+36 
-44 GSKDQLRLLTPVG
+44 
-57 SSATSNHCTAA
+57 
-68 VVNAAKHSGGVLRP
+68 
-82 PSSLSEE
+82 SSL
-89 DDGGGGGRVK
+89 R
-99 KKRKKKDKRLWEKGG
+99 
-114 VEIEEKESGKPKK
+114 
-127 RKEERQ
+127 
-133 GTVLTLRRSKEP
+133 
-145 KEGKERKERR
+145 
-155 TKGKEGRK
+155 
-163 DSRGELGSVAG
+163 
-174 GKTSAPAVV
+174 
-183 PEPANIPVKV
+183 
-193 PGKRG
+193 
-198 RKPKIKILPPAPTNE
+198 
-213 GQHSSSHPS
+213 
-222 PASRH
+222 
-227 PGAQGHG
+227 
-234 KSHSQA
+234 
-240 NSKTPASSAPKQRGR
+240 
-255 KPKDPGAAPVEKKK
+255 DPGAAPVEKKK
-269 KGKRRNQEVP
+269 KGKRRNQELA
-279 VQEGGESDDTTS
+279 VQEGAESDDTTS
-291 VSTVNMGG
+291 MS
-299 DDSQDP
+299 
-305 LDNAKRR
+305 KRR

-353 LAWQAEEPPEDEAN
+353 LAWQAE
-367 IIEKILSVR
+367 VR
-376 TVKKETSSEDQAEE
+376 MNTDSHFVAGLFE

-441 DEDLFN
+441 DDDLFN
-447 PDYTEVDRV
+447 PDYVEVDRV

-508 PSELRHVER
+508 PSDLRHIER
-517 PSPEKWQ
+517 PPPEKWQ
-524 KLERSRDYRNG
+524 KLEQSRDYRNG

-579 IFSMG
+579 IFNMG

-605 RTWTRMN
+605 RTWTHMN

-632 HRDPQGNTLPG
+632 HRDPQGNTIPG

-656 IMADCPELKKLQ
+656 IMADCPELKKLH

-725 FPSESAFLE
+725 FPSESSFLE

-842 HSPEAPDFQLQAMI
+842 HSPDAPDFQLQAMI

-873 AGGHKVLIFSQ
+873 AGGHKVLVFSQ

-1075 STFAKASFVS
+1075 STFAKASFIS

-1110 IDSRSEKESLV
+1110 IDSKSEKESLV

-1151 SEERPCRTRRLGD
+1151 SEERPCRTRRLGE

-1213 LLVYCLKHYKGDD
+1213 LLVYCLRHYKGDD

-1233 DLITPSK
+1233 DLISPTK

-1267 NQLNVPELKNAD
+1267 NQLNVPEVKNAD

-1343 IDYIEIPASWWDSD
+1343 IDYIEIPASWWDAD

-1372 RYNAMRADPDLCF
+1372 RYNAMRADPELCF

-1397 SAEQAGGEGNSD
+1397 SAEQGGGEGASD
-1409 VTDSVV
+1409 M
-1415 KAEEVKDNRETKA
+1415 A
-1428 DGGEDRDE
+1428 DRY
-1436 NSKGEETCS
+1436 
-1445 STDTSE
+1445 
-1451 KPDST
+1451 
-1456 GPDSQMSGDLCA
+1456 GDLCA

-1513 YQRFTLRREP
+1513 YQRFTIRREP
-1523 LMRHDFLLHDGLTSM
+1523 LLRHDFLLHDGLVGCVEALACTLS
-1538 GLGGGGAPHHAG
+1538 
-1550 GPLTWQLGEELRRCS
+1550 TFVSS
-1565 VVATEPDPLFLE
+1565 VSCF
-1577 WQRRWTRREQA
+1577 RWTRREQA

-1601 DPERKAFDWSQFRVL
+1601 DPERKTFDWSQFRAL

-1651 LVEPAVCVEPLTEE
+1651 LVDPAVLVEPLTEE

-1707 ESGKH
+1707 ETGKH

-1725 SRTDFYILSDPQLSF
+1725 SRTDFYILNDPQLSF
-1740 LEAHRNYVRGHP
+1740 LEAHRNYVRGQPSHIH
-1752 AHLHPQSH
+1752 AQSH
-1760 HHPHLAGLATHP
+1760 HHPHHPGLAAHTS
-1772 GISSSSSS
+1772 ISSSSSS
-1780 SSHTL
+1780 SSEMAENSRE
-1785 PHPHCCLYDAGLGG
+1785 DGSVG
-1799 HSPQPPEYPH
+1799 H
-1809 QASQHHHQQ
+1809 
-1818 QHPAAPSAPSPSS
+1818 
-1831 SSSSSSHPHLPPPAL
+1831 
-1846 DAQDSASPNLGIVPG
+1846 
-1861 SRVDFLDCAP
+1861 
-1871 LDESLELGALQHDN
+1871 
-1885 LTADVLHGG
+1885 
-1894 KASKDALNGFPF
+1894 
-1906 NSAAAGQ
+1906 
-1913 SMLNSYGVG
+1913 
-1922 GTDLDSKLRSD
+1922 
-1933 VLVGEQG
+1933 
-1940 SSEETG
+1940 
-1946 LMAPSV
+1946 
-1952 ELDQLQAPWDGTD
+1952 
-1965 HTSPADHMFNE
+1965 
-1976 SDPILGPSGLETG
+1976 
-1989 FLEEEDDDTQGGDRA
+1989 
-2004 GEEGGSLEEC
+2004 
-2014 LGLPPSSPPS
+2014 
-2024 HPSNGD
+2024 
-2030 SVEPLSSSYMLF
+2030 
-2042 KDIGVNEEASAD
+2042 
-2054 QTDLS
+2054 TDLS
-2059 ASPPLPYVPPP
+2059 
-2070 ALSLSDITGHEPQ
+2070 
-2083 DGLGHSDVSQS
+2083 
-2094 LTNPVEEEGEAC
+2094 
-2106 EGRAGFEFDDKEEE
+2106 
-2120 EGEDFSRGSM
+2120 
-2130 EQRVEGEECDQHRG
+2130 
-2144 ESLGVLNP
+2144 
-2152 TIEEP
+2152 
-2157 QMDER
+2157 
-2162 EVQPPQEDRKEA
+2162 
-2174 LKPESRDLRDSFEQE
+2174 
-2189 HNDDVHSYLGKL
+2189 
-2201 EDEGSFVCPE
+2201 
-2211 SIEDPP
+2211 
-2217 EEVDGLILYQA
+2217 
-2228 VEEQTDLDN
+2228 
-2237 SLDTEA
+2237 
-2243 FLRNGSGEL
+2243 
-2252 VQMKG
+2252 
-2257 IQQHSIE
+2257 
-2264 RGSVHAADLA
+2264 
-2274 DQVEEISEGQVDL
+2274 DQVDEISEGQVDQVSL
-2287 STLKDAPVAPA
+2287 MDVPLVQPCDEKT
-2298 CEEMGDKAVKQ
+2298 VKQ
-2309 LVSKASAAT
+2309 LNAKANEMELDS
-2318 ENIYSEFAQP
+2318 IYPECP
-2328 SCSSVSASEQSMCAD
+2328 SASLSSLTTDLKSDETTIKSSGRDGVKTASM
-2343 TRESDGAQTEVFTD
+2343 D
-2357 QEHYEGSC
+2357 QENYEG
-2365 ADLNP
+2365 AVE
-2370 PDGSRDCKT
+2370 DCKN
-2379 RAPTF
+2379 RALTL
-2384 SFGQERKDHLLDR
+2384 SHDQDNKDSLLEQNEIKVDPALPENSIDTKPSHL
-2397 SEMKFSA
+2397 KF
-2404 GIDAK
+2404 
-2409 TSDFKLCLQPNGGE
+2409 CL
-2423 KKPEQ
+2423 
-2428 TLVAVK
+2428 L
-2434 VEEPKME
+2434 
-2441 TTEDVCPDSSEVKHS
+2441 PDSGVKIKKGK
-2456 HLLSCPV
+2456 LLS
-2463 KSEDLVTKTE
+2463 LN
-2473 QLEYPVRAQSLEAKP
+2473 
-2488 EDLSLQVKPENFDAK
+2488 LS
-2503 PEVLPFVA
+2503 
-2511 CSDGSEVKPEV
+2511 
-2522 KASALQL
+2522 
-2529 TAYPDGGQFKIE
+2529 
-2541 TKPEGLGL
+2541 
-2549 AAFCDASAVKAEAKT
+2549 
-2564 EALVFPTYPDSSEI
+2564 SS
-2578 KSEAK
+2578 
-2583 PEGLEF
+2583 
-2589 SALSEIKAEMKQ
+2589 
-2601 EMLEADSTVLTPK
+2601 STV
-2614 LEQVDGLGDAAE
+2614 
-2626 GLVAKGQVK
+2626 
-2635 EERPS
+2635 
-2640 TPGPVVDGYADRFP
+2640 PVVEGYAGSPRFA
-2654 APVSICEIPD
+2654 APISMCEIPD
-2664 SLHEAREPTI
+2664 SLHDTREPTI

-2701 ICQAILKGKWPSSSE
+2701 ICHAILKGKWPWPSE
-2716 QYDSPGSVAANSCL
+2716 QHDSPGSLATNS
-2730 ANSLSQHHQQRACY
+2730 
-2744 LPTTGSGSVPSQARV
+2744 SG
-2759 QQASP
+2759 
-2764 GLGFSIPPPLTRLPK
+2764 
-2779 YMPRGGACGRGAWRL
+2779 GRR
-2794 TSLPLLQERLVAP
+2794 S
-2807 PFLPELKRAGSRRA
+2807 

-2829 AAAAAAKVS
+2829 AAAAKVL
-2838 AGKSASCPT
+2838 AGKSASTCHT
-2847 AATATSSGEKA
+2847 AATTSSSGEK
-2858 PVVAPPSHRTGP
+2858 V
-2870 MLINGWQEAAIDLT
+2870 
-2884 KSSGEI
+2884 
-2890 STTSGAG
+2890 TTSG
-2897 TNEAAPGIGH
+2897 IG
-2907 HGAATGS
+2907 
-2914 SHKLPPITAPL
+2914 TAPL
-2925 PGSAGI
+2925 PGSVGI
-2931 DISGILQAGLIHP
+2931 DMAGILQAGLIHP

-2984 LPETQGRVEVISHSS
+2984 LPETQVGRGRRAFS
-2999 VSSSTSSPSPSPS
+2999 
-3012 ERPAGPPTPSSSS
+3012 
-3025 TPTPTQTPPQ
+3025 TPPQ

-3042 REAASKGLMEWLR
+3042 REAASKGLIEWLR

-3062 DLPAFAHSGAGL
+3062 DLPAFAH
-3074 LHGFVERP
+3074 RP

-3104 RVPVVHRGTGRRL
+3104 RVPVVHRGTGRR
-3117 GGAMAPAIKE
+3117 
-3127 LSRWLDANSEYYVA
+3127 
-3141 PDWADVVKHSGFLPE
+3141 GFLPE

-3185 KPVLSVSDASSP
+3185 KPLLSVSDSSSP
-3197 GLGPPFY
+3197 GLGPPLF

-3216 VAMQNLRGSI
+3216 VAMQNLRGGI

-3241 GFPAAV
+3241 GFSAAV
-3247 SSGGA
+3247 QAGGA
-3252 GSSAEDAKNGLSMLP
+3252 GASAEDAKNGLSMLP

-3275 PHGAT
+3275 PHGAA
-3280 IPQHALFSVG
+3280 IPQHALFSIG
-3290 TMMAHAPPPHPSSSS
+3290 AMMAH
-3305 SLTPS
+3305 T
-3310 SSSPSVSAAKVSTTT
+3310 AA
-3325 APPVSEASS
+3325 S

-3339 LADGENAPSSASNTE
+3339 P
-3354 MEMSQEEKG
+3354 
-3363 AAEGTKRVGVEEAA
+3363 AE
-3377 AAAAAVVTSTSR
+3377 
-3389 AHPSSSAHLGVGA
+3389 AHIGSAHLGA
-3402 GSHLTFNPFLIP
+3402 STGSHLTFNPFLIP
-3414 GVSHGLL
+3414 GMSHGLL

-3434 LPAMPPGAVEG
+3434 LPAMPPGAFVPCLSVNVHVKTFIMMMTNNNDDDYIQLG
-3445 SPGSPK
+3445 HVYIPRPHPPSP
-3451 RRRKR
+3451 
-3456 VREDVDRE
+3456 
-3464 EEREKK
+3464 
-3470 AAPGEAEERESTVS
+3470 
-3484 ALGASQPASS
+3484 L
-3494 SSSLSIP
+3494 
-3501 STSASEPGPP
+3501 PP
-3511 PAEDAP
+3511 CIQK
-3517 AGEGNTENGPSEC
+3517 N
-3530 QEPDSNNHT
+3530 
-3539 DRAAIEE
+3539 
-3546 RVEDVEEQDA
+3546 
-3556 EEQRREA
+3556 

>member
-1 MFSGLLKHTPPPAS
+1 
-15 PAAACSSASDQNSNA
+15 
-30 PTTVPT
+30 
-36 IPRGHLVV
+36 
-44 GSKDQLRLLTPVG
+44 
-57 SSATSNHCTAA
+57 
-68 VVNAAKHSGGVLRP
+68 
-82 PSSLSEE
+82 
-89 DDGGGGGRVK
+89 
-99 KKRKKKDKRLWEKGG
+99 
-114 VEIEEKESGKPKK
+114 
-127 RKEERQ
+127 
-133 GTVLTLRRSKEP
+133 
-145 KEGKERKERR
+145 
-155 TKGKEGRK
+155 
-163 DSRGELGSVAG
+163 
-174 GKTSAPAVV
+174 
-183 PEPANIPVKV
+183 
-193 PGKRG
+193 
-198 RKPKIKILPPAPTNE
+198 
-213 GQHSSSHPS
+213 
-222 PASRH
+222 
-227 PGAQGHG
+227 
-234 KSHSQA
+234 
-240 NSKTPASSAPKQRGR
+240 
-255 KPKDPGAAPVEKKK
+255 
-269 KGKRRNQEVP
+269 
-279 VQEGGESDDTTS
+279 
-291 VSTVNMGG
+291 
-299 DDSQDP
+299 
-305 LDNAKRR
+305 
-312 SGRQVKRRKYNE
+312 
-324 DLDFKV
+324 
-330 VDDDGETIAVLGA
+330 
-343 GRISALNATA
+343 
-353 LAWQAEEPPEDEAN
+353 
-367 IIEKILSVR
+367 
-376 TVKKETSSEDQAEE
+376 
-390 TEEFYVKY
+390 
-398 RNFSYLHC
+398 
-406 KWATLEELEKD
+406 
-417 PRIHQKIKRFRTK
+417 RIHQKIKRFRTK
-430 QAQMKHLFTEP
+430 QAQMKHLFP

-447 PDYTEVDRV
+447 PDYVEVDRV

-508 PSELRHVER
+508 PADLRHIER

-605 RTWTRMN
+605 RTWTHMN

-632 HRDPQGNTLPG
+632 HRDPQGNTIPG

-656 IMADCPELKKLQ
+656 IMADCPELRKLH

-725 FPSESAFLE
+725 FPSESTFLE

-873 AGGHKVLIFSQ
+873 AGGHKVLVFSQ

-1025 KLEVEDLLKKGA
+1025 KMEVEDLLKKGA

-1075 STFAKASFVS
+1075 STFAKASFIS

-1110 IDSRSEKESLV
+1110 IDSKSEKESLV

-1151 SEERPCRTRRLGD
+1151 SEERPCRTRRLGE

-1189 KDILNHGRFKWHLAE
+1189 KDILNHGRFKWHLTE

-1213 LLVYCLKHYKGDD
+1213 LLVYCLRHYKGDD

-1233 DLITPSK
+1233 DLITPTK
-1240 EGQDQALLNHSG
+1240 EGQDQALVNHSG

-1267 NQLNVPELKNAD
+1267 NQLNVTEVKNAD

-1314 YLKVEVLGEAANQ
+1314 YLKVEVLGEAATQ
-1327 ALEGIPASK
+1327 ALTDGLFVCVDSK
-1336 LEVSLPD
+1336 LEVPLPD
-1343 IDYIEIPASWWDSD
+1343 VDYIEIPVSWWDAE

-1397 SAEQAGGEGNSD
+1397 SSEQAGGEVASD
-1409 VTDSVV
+1409 V
-1415 KAEEVKDNRETKA
+1415 
-1428 DGGEDRDE
+1428 
-1436 NSKGEETCS
+1436 
-1445 STDTSE
+1445 
-1451 KPDST
+1451 
-1456 GPDSQMSGDLCA
+1456 MSGDLCT

-1523 LMRHDFLLHDGLTSM
+1523 LLRHDFMLHDGLVGM
-1538 GLGGGGAPHHAG
+1538 GIGGAGAAHSHHAG
-1550 GPLTWQLGEELRRCS
+1550 G
-1565 VVATEPDPLFLE
+1565 
-1577 WQRRWTRREQA
+1577 WTRREQA

-1601 DPERKAFDWSQFRVL
+1601 DPERKAFDWSQFRAL

-1651 LVEPAVCVEPLTEE
+1651 LVDPAVIVEPLTEE

-1725 SRTDFYILSDPQLSF
+1725 SRTDFYILNDPQLSF

-1760 HHPHLAGLATHP
+1760 HHPHHTGLATHP

-1780 SSHTL
+1780 HPQL
-1785 PHPHCCLYDAGLGG
+1785 PHPHCCLYD
-1799 HSPQPPEYPH
+1799 
-1809 QASQHHHQQ
+1809 
-1818 QHPAAPSAPSPSS
+1818 
-1831 SSSSSSHPHLPPPAL
+1831 
-1846 DAQDSASPNLGIVPG
+1846 
-1861 SRVDFLDCAP
+1861 
-1871 LDESLELGALQHDN
+1871 
-1885 LTADVLHGG
+1885 
-1894 KASKDALNGFPF
+1894 
-1906 NSAAAGQ
+1906 
-1913 SMLNSYGVG
+1913 
-1922 GTDLDSKLRSD
+1922 
-1933 VLVGEQG
+1933 
-1940 SSEETG
+1940 
-1946 LMAPSV
+1946 
-1952 ELDQLQAPWDGTD
+1952 
-1965 HTSPADHMFNE
+1965 
-1976 SDPILGPSGLETG
+1976 SGLE
-1989 FLEEEDDDTQGGDRA
+1989 F
-2004 GEEGGSLEEC
+2004 
-2014 LGLPPSSPPS
+2014 
-2024 HPSNGD
+2024 
-2030 SVEPLSSSYMLF
+2030 
-2042 KDIGVNEEASAD
+2042 
-2054 QTDLS
+2054 
-2059 ASPPLPYVPPP
+2059 
-2070 ALSLSDITGHEPQ
+2070 
-2083 DGLGHSDVSQS
+2083 
-2094 LTNPVEEEGEAC
+2094 
-2106 EGRAGFEFDDKEEE
+2106 
-2120 EGEDFSRGSM
+2120 
-2130 EQRVEGEECDQHRG
+2130 
-2144 ESLGVLNP
+2144 
-2152 TIEEP
+2152 
-2157 QMDER
+2157 
-2162 EVQPPQEDRKEA
+2162 
-2174 LKPESRDLRDSFEQE
+2174 
-2189 HNDDVHSYLGKL
+2189 
-2201 EDEGSFVCPE
+2201 
-2211 SIEDPP
+2211 
-2217 EEVDGLILYQA
+2217 
-2228 VEEQTDLDN
+2228 
-2237 SLDTEA
+2237 
-2243 FLRNGSGEL
+2243 

-2257 IQQHSIE
+2257 IPKKSRQ
-2264 RGSVHAADLA
+2264 GSLMGRTDLA
-2274 DQVEEISEGQVDL
+2274 DQVDEISEGQEDNVSPFDV
-2287 STLKDAPVAPA
+2287 PVVQP
-2298 CEEMGDKAVKQ
+2298 CDEEEEKRLKQ
-2309 LVSKASAAT
+2309 LDVKTNEMELGS
-2318 ENIYSEFAQP
+2318 IYSQFGQLSCPSVSVSSPTQP
-2328 SCSSVSASEQSMCAD
+2328 SNSTET
-2343 TRESDGAQTEVFTD
+2343 TRESNSMEEAKNEASMA
-2357 QEHYEGSC
+2357 HCKGSDE
-2365 ADLNP
+2365 DLNL
-2370 PDGSRDCKT
+2370 PDGSRDCKNN
-2379 RAPTF
+2379 ALKF
-2384 SFGQERKDHLLDR
+2384 SLDQDSKDNLLD
-2397 SEMKFSA
+2397 
-2404 GIDAK
+2404 
-2409 TSDFKLCLQPNGGE
+2409 QN
-2423 KKPEQ
+2423 
-2428 TLVAVK
+2428 
-2434 VEEPKME
+2434 
-2441 TTEDVCPDSSEVKHS
+2441 
-2456 HLLSCPV
+2456 
-2463 KSEDLVTKTE
+2463 
-2473 QLEYPVRAQSLEAKP
+2473 
-2488 EDLSLQVKPENFDAK
+2488 
-2503 PEVLPFVA
+2503 
-2511 CSDGSEVKPEV
+2511 
-2522 KASALQL
+2522 
-2529 TAYPDGGQFKIE
+2529 
-2541 TKPEGLGL
+2541 
-2549 AAFCDASAVKAEAKT
+2549 
-2564 EALVFPTYPDSSEI
+2564 EI
-2578 KSEAK
+2578 KM
-2583 PEGLEF
+2583 G
-2589 SALSEIKAEMKQ
+2589 
-2601 EMLEADSTVLTPK
+2601 STLP
-2614 LEQVDGLGDAAE
+2614 
-2626 GLVAKGQVK
+2626 
-2635 EERPS
+2635 
-2640 TPGPVVDGYADRFP
+2640 
-2654 APVSICEIPD
+2654 
-2664 SLHEAREPTI
+2664 
-2674 AQLLQEKALY
+2674 
-2684 SFSEWPK
+2684 

-2701 ICQAILKGKWPSSSE
+2701 ICHAILKGKWPSSSE
-2716 QYDSPGSVAANSCL
+2716 QYDSPAALAANSCL
-2730 ANSLSQHHQQRACY
+2730 ANSLAQHHQHRAGF
-2744 LPTTGSGSVPSQARV
+2744 LSTTASGSVPTQARV
-2759 QQASP
+2759 QQKEESK
-2764 GLGFSIPPPLTRLPK
+2764 SCVI
-2779 YMPRGGACGRGAWRL
+2779 YMCL
-2794 TSLPLLQERLVAP
+2794 SLHV
-2807 PFLPELKRAGSRRA
+2807 
-2821 FDYEAAAA
+2821 
-2829 AAAAAAKVS
+2829 
-2838 AGKSASCPT
+2838 
-2847 AATATSSGEKA
+2847 
-2858 PVVAPPSHRTGP
+2858 
-2870 MLINGWQEAAIDLT
+2870 
-2884 KSSGEI
+2884 
-2890 STTSGAG
+2890 
-2897 TNEAAPGIGH
+2897 
-2907 HGAATGS
+2907 
-2914 SHKLPPITAPL
+2914 
-2925 PGSAGI
+2925 
-2931 DISGILQAGLIHP
+2931 
-2944 VTGQIVNG
+2944 
-2952 SLRGDDSLRRRR
+2952 
-2964 GRRRNVE
+2964 
-2971 ALYSEFTKSRGLH
+2971 
-2984 LPETQGRVEVISHSS
+2984 QGRVEVISHSS

-3042 REAASKGLMEWLR
+3042 REAAGKGLIEWLR
-3055 QNPGYSM
+3055 QNPGYTM
-3062 DLPAFAHSGAGL
+3062 DLPAFAHVSL

-3166 VNRDP
+3166 VNKDP
-3171 GSRRRGRRPRSEMP
+3171 SSRRRGRRPRSEMP
-3185 KPVLSVSDASSP
+3185 KPLLSVSDSSSP
-3197 GLGPPFY
+3197 GLGPPLF

-3216 VAMQNLRGSI
+3216 VAMQNLRSGI

-3247 SSGGA
+3247 SAGGA
-3252 GSSAEDAKNGLSMLP
+3252 GGSAEDAKNGLSMLP

-3275 PHGAT
+3275 PHGAA

-3290 TMMAHAPPPHPSSSS
+3290 TMMAHTPPPPSPHPSSSS
-3305 SLTPS
+3305 STS
-3310 SSSPSVSAAKVSTTT
+3310 SSSS
-3325 APPVSEASS
+3325 
-3334 PSSTT
+3334 
-3339 LADGENAPSSASNTE
+3339 
-3354 MEMSQEEKG
+3354 EKG
-3363 AAEGTKRVGVEEAA
+3363 AAEANKRPVTAEAA
-3377 AAAAAVVTSTSR
+3377 AIITSTTR
-3389 AHPSSSAHLGVGA
+3389 AHLSSAHLGAGT

-3414 GVSHGLL
+3414 GMSHGLL

-3434 LPAMPPGAVEG
+3434 LPAMPPGAVDS

-3451 RRRKR
+3451 RRKKR
-3456 VREDVDRE
+3456 GREEGERE
-3464 EEREKK
+3464 EEREK
-3470 AAPGEAEERESTVS
+3470 AATGDGEERESTDKAGGTS
-3484 ALGASQPASS
+3484 HPGTSS
-3494 SSSLSIP
+3494 SPSIP
-3501 STSASEPGPP
+3501 STSASDPDPTPADELQTGQGNAEGGSSEP
-3511 PAEDAP
+3511 
-3517 AGEGNTENGPSEC
+3517 
-3530 QEPDSNNHT
+3530 QEPDSNDHT
-3539 DRAAIEE
+3539 EGATEDNEKRSEE
-3546 RVEDVEEQDA
+3546 TGEEAKEEEEKQDT
-3556 EEQRREA
+3556 EEQRQVEQEDA